1 MTSLGIAASDY
12 RGLFEAAHV
21 GEEEIFEAASSGA
34 SENVMDD
41 AIADEDSPYSSTKV
55 ARDLSP
61 EAGTRASVHAAN
73 IMQRGRM
80 SSEDEVRHFN
90 QQQAARRYERA
101 IKVYHKSLL
110 KGMASER
117 KGSQDGT
124 IKNGAVTDL

>member
-1 MTSLGIAASDY
+1 MTNLGIAASDY

-21 GEEEIFEAASSGA
+21 GEEEIFEAVSSGA
-34 SENVMDD
+34 SENE

-55 ARDLSP
+55 VRDLSP
-61 EAGTRASVHAAN
+61 EVGTRASVQAADV
-73 IMQRGRM
+73 IQWGRM

-90 QQQAARRYERA
+90 QQQAACRYERA
-101 IKVYHKSLL
+101 IKVYHTSLL

-124 IKNGAVTDL
+124 IKNGAMTDL